1 MMLVKALTQEEVED
15 ILNQYRQRSQAIKES
30 VFDLVLNSGGCLSLD
45 DVYNMEE
52 RDILLMQEQLS
63 KLIELKYKKRKHN

>member
-1 MMLVKALTQEEVED
+1 MLVKALTQEEVED

-63 KLIELKYKKRKHN
+63 KLIEIKYKKRKHN